1 MAAFIRPTNTTR
13 VSDDFHAH
21 VARGSAN
28 PGTDYVV
35 GKGTPVVAVADAT
48 VVGVTTS
55 IAGAGGRMVW
65 LDFGNGYNA
74 DYLHLSRVDVSVG
87 QVVKQGQQLGLS
99 GGSGKGSETGYGYH
113 LHFAIRIGG
122 KHANRAGNFD
132 FEAFLAGG
140 GKPASI
146 PVSKPTLKVGSSGDA
161 VRLLQQKLGVTA
173 DGAFGPITKR
183 AVVAFQKAN
192 GLVQDGIVGPMT
204 WAKLG

>member
-1 MAAFIRPTNTTR
+1 MPTFIRPTGTTR

-48 VVGVTTS
+48 VVGITTS

-65 LDFGNGYNA
+65 LDFGNGYNS
-74 DYLHLSRVDVSVG
+74 DYLHLSRIDVKNG
-87 QVVKQGQQLGLS
+87 DKVKQGQQLGLS

-113 LHFAIRIGG
+113 LHFVLRIGG
-122 KHANRAGNFD
+122 KHAQRAGNID
-132 FEAFLAGG
+132 FEAFLASG
-140 GKPASI
+140 GKAASI

-161 VRLLQQKLGVTA
+161 VRTLQQKVGVTA
-173 DGAFGPITKR
+173 DGAFGPKTKA
-183 AVVAFQKAN
+183 AVVAFQKAH
-192 GLVQDGIVGPMT
+192 GLVADGIVGPMT
-204 WAKLG
+204 WKALG